1 VETFKTKKMKKIYLS
16 AIAIFACS
24 VMSAQTAFWT
34 NTSYKGA
41 FPITDNTPATDW
53 TSGWANWDPENV
65 NYGATTT
72 TISANIATS
81 TTLSGIVHLVNNVAV
96 TNNSTLTILPGTIIR
111 GDKATKSCLIISAG
125 SKIMAQGTA
134 AQPIIFTSNESI
146 AAGRAGGDWGGLIIL
161 GNGII
166 NTACATCTS
175 SSIKTNYIEGFATT
189 FPEILY
195 GGNNNADNSGVLSY
209 VRIEFAGVALSAT
222 PNSEINGLTMG
233 GVGSGTKI
241 DHVQVSFCGDDS
253 FEWFGGAVDAKW
265 IIAFRGL
272 DDDFDTDFGHVGRVQ
287 FGLAIRDK
295 DISDAPD
302 ASNCFES
309 DNFNP
314 GLGRLPLTRTI
325 FSNMTSI
332 GPKRDGTVALP
343 PGEKFE
349 RAMFTRRN
357 TAIHIHNSIF
367 TGWEKGWDL
376 NGATTAD
383 NYVSTT
389 DTGIVQN
396 VIMSTDI
403 IYSFLGQPLATM
415 QAYATVRN
423 IDTINTTAQINFVN
437 GFPLALET
445 TPDYRL
451 NTASTAASG
460 ASFTNTIFGGTFV
473 GINNVTNFSDK
484 IVRVYPN
491 PTADVTTLV
500 IETLTNS
507 SLNVNIYD
515 INGKLVASP
524 VVNQNLS
531 IGENTFTFNTSN
543 LNNGVYFVTLNSNNG
558 KETVKLVVSK

>member
-1 VETFKTKKMKKIYLS
+1 MKKIYLL

-53 TSGWANWDPENV
+53 TNGWTNWDPENV

-72 TISANIATS
+72 TISANIVTS

-111 GDKATKSCLIISAG
+111 GDKATKSCLIITRGA
-125 SKIMAQGTA
+125 KIMAQGTA
-134 AQPIIFTSNESI
+134 ASPIIFTSNESI
-146 AAGRAGGDWGGLIIL
+146 VNGRAPGDWGGLVIL

-166 NTACATCTS
+166 NTACATCTA
-175 SSIKTNYIEGFATT
+175 SSIKENYIEGFATT

-209 VRIEFAGVALSAT
+209 VRIEFSGVALSAT
-222 PNSEINGLTMG
+222 PNSELNGLTMG

-241 DHVQVSFCGDDS
+241 DHIQCSFIGDDS
-253 FEWFGGAVDAKW
+253 FEWFGGAVDGKW
-265 IIAFRGL
+265 LISFRSL

-287 FGLAIRDK
+287 FGLIVRDK
-295 DISDAPD
+295 DISDAAGD
-302 ASNCFES
+302 SNGFES

-314 GLGRLPLTRTI
+314 GLGRLPLTKTV
-325 FSNMTSI
+325 FSNITSI

-343 PGEKFE
+343 VGEKFE
-349 RAMFTRRN
+349 RGIFTRRN
-357 TAIHIHNSIF
+357 TAIHIHNSLL

-376 NGATTAD
+376 NGSTTAD

-396 VIMSTDI
+396 VVISSDI
-403 IYSFLGQPLATM
+403 LYSLIGQPLATM
-415 QAYATVRN
+415 QAYATIRN
-423 IDTINTTAQINFVN
+423 IDTTITSAGIGFVN
-437 GFPLALET
+437 GFPTALET

-451 NTASTAASG
+451 ISASPVAAG
-460 ASFTNTIFGGTFV
+460 ASFTNAIFGGTFV
-473 GINNVTNFSDK
+473 GINNITNFSDK
-484 IVRVYPN
+484 IVSVYPN

-500 IETLTNS
+500 IDAVNAS

-515 INGKLVASP
+515 INGKLIASP

-531 IGENTFTFNTSN
+531 IGENIFTFNTSN